1 MAWPYGQPPPRLS
14 GCPARSG
21 GVWACGLP
29 IKISPC
35 ALPVLVAG
43 LRCFYSLPVMPQAT
57 APALNRSHVLR
68 WLSGLAGAV
77 ALLALDTLQHQRLT
91 PAPPAAQAVQVV
103 QTAQASF
110 PLAGPLRLL
119 ASGALPMPPNTP
131 SAHASSLLAMPGGH
145 AAAVM
150 AFWFAGARESAPDV
164 QIAASQFDR
173 ASGRW
178 SPARFVLDRHDLG
191 AALGFA
197 VRRLG
202 NPVAWLDPQGRIN
215 LFVVA
220 TGLGGW
226 AASRIVH
233 LRQRGGSD
241 LAQLSFAP
249 VQVLPLGWLW
259 NTSFLVRNA
268 PLPLADGGMLL
279 PVHFELGIKYP
290 MALRFDGQGR
300 YLGPQ
305 RISARRHVLQPAL
318 LPLGPAHWL
327 ALMRDQRPEGRIVLA
342 QTLDGGR
349 SWQDAPDLAL
359 PNPDAA
365 VAVLALPTGQQ
376 LLAHNPLQRGR
387 HGLALSQA
395 SDGQHWTQALVLA
408 QSTPGAE
415 FSYPALA
422 WADESLWVSYTDQRR
437 QIAWQRL
444 AVAAP

>member
-1 MAWPYGQPPPRLS
+1 
-14 GCPARSG
+14 
-21 GVWACGLP
+21 
-29 IKISPC
+29 
-35 ALPVLVAG
+35 
-43 LRCFYSLPVMPQAT
+43 MPQAT
-57 APALNRSHVLR
+57 ASALNRLPALR
-68 WLSGLAGAV
+68 WLSGLAAAV
-77 ALLALDTLQHQRLT
+77 TLLAFDTVQHQRLT
-91 PAPPAAQAVQVV
+91 PAPPAAQAI
-103 QTAQASF
+103 QAIQAAPVSF
-110 PLAGPLRLL
+110 SLAGPLRLL
-119 ASGALPMPPNTP
+119 ASGVLPMPPNTP

-164 QIAASQFDR
+164 QIAVSQFDR
-173 ASGRW
+173 ASSTW

-191 AALGFA
+191 AALGFT

-202 NPVAWLDPQGRIN
+202 NPVAWLDSQGQIN

-233 LRQRGGSD
+233 LRQRSGSD

-259 NTSFLVRNA
+259 NTSILVRNA

-290 MALRFDGQGR
+290 MVLRFDGQGR
-300 YLGPQ
+300 YLGQQ
-305 RISARRHVLQPAL
+305 RISARRHLLQPAL

-327 ALMRDQRPEGRIVLA
+327 ALMRDQRSVGRIALA

-365 VAVLALPTGQQ
+365 LAVLTLPTGQQ

-387 HGLALSQA
+387 HELVLSQA

-422 WADESLWVSYTDQRR
+422 WADDSLWVSYTDQRR